1 MGREASQNDPLPT
14 PELSLQERAR
24 EGARERAREG
34 ARERAREGARER
46 ARFAGKGKGHVKYS
60 VNS

>member
-34 ARERAREGARER
+34 ARERAR
-46 ARFAGKGKGHVKYS
+46 FAGKGKGHVKYS